1 MSVGSVLATESLSLG
16 KNRPG
21 WLFVMTKVAAEA
33 APETDDGVHDGLHQN
48 DKRIRVK
55 QAFCHDRHA
64 AWKRSGVH
72 HPSRRE
78 DARRQPERLQNCYIP
93 ARLQPGKAF
102 PFASRIP
109 LRHERNM
116 TLRLR
121 ALGVHLFTATGAV
134 FAMLSMLAAVDEK
147 WDLMFLWLVVAFFVD
162 GIDGPLAR
170 HYHVKVNA
178 PEFDGVLLDLIIDY
192 LTYVFI
198 PAFALFKSGLMDGWT
213 GWFAII
219 VITFASAL
227 YFADTRMKTK
237 DNSFSGFPGCWNML
251 VLVIFALQPNFWVSL
266 ALVTALA
273 IAMFLPLKFVHP
285 VRTERWRFVTLPTA
299 LAWTFFAGWAA
310 WVDFHPQSWA
320 HWGLVATSVYLL
332 FAGIAQ
338 QLFPQRDPS

>member
-1 MSVGSVLATESLSLG
+1 
-16 KNRPG
+16 
-21 WLFVMTKVAAEA
+21 MTV
-33 APETDDGVHDGLHQN
+33 Q
-48 DKRIRVK
+48 
-55 QAFCHDRHA
+55 
-64 AWKRSGVH
+64 
-72 HPSRRE
+72 
-78 DARRQPERLQNCYIP
+78 
-93 ARLQPGKAF
+93 
-102 PFASRIP
+102 
-109 LRHERNM
+109 
-116 TLRLR
+116 LR
-121 ALGVHLFTATGAV
+121 ALLVHLFTATGAV
-134 FAMLSMLAAVDEK
+134 FAMLAMLAAVDGE

-170 HYHVKVNA
+170 HYDVKTNA

-251 VLVIFALQPNFWVSL
+251 VLVIFALEPNFWVSL
-266 ALVTALA
+266 AMVTVLA
-273 IAMFLPLKFVHP
+273 IAMFVPLKFVHP
-285 VRTERWRFVTLPTA
+285 VRTERWRAVTLPVA
-299 LAWTFFAGWAA
+299 IGWTFFAGWAA

-320 HWGLVATSVYLL
+320 HWGLVVTSIYLV

-338 QLFPQRDPS
+338 QMFPTEGEV